1 MEEDPRE
8 LSYSSEHI
16 EQLLQCAIC
25 LDRFK
30 QPKLLPCQHTF
41 CETPCLEN
49 LVNFLTR
56 SIKCPECRAEHRV
69 PYQGVSSFPNNLT
82 IRNFLEIPTK
92 RVRRTSGGAGD
103 GAGSSSVASGSSGV
117 AGGSGGA
124 CASSVGGQYINAVV
138 QEREP
143 PTAAASRSGCTICT
157 RETTLSRCAH
167 CDQVVCDAC
176 KRSHMDHIKLDVAR
190 LVSQIRRGIPHMSD
204 AVNHMEIKIEALRQR
219 SEGGKAEITEIIE
232 KYIADL
238 RGRQRLLHSEVEMFL
253 LGEIRALR
261 MHQENLEVEMASIAS
276 FCDTNESTLSR
287 SQQSVPDED
296 VVEAKKQCVEYMEL
310 LRSYELGNYPTP
322 RERSLQFYMEENRL
336 SNAIAGFGEIVTNN
350 SQSTSE
356 SQSSASSRDSSPLV
370 SLTNIVSSGT
380 SSLATTTSTTSMAS
394 TGPMNT
400 DRALALIRGNHLL
413 NAFTTPAPSSDSDSE
428 SRNNPLPRRTL
439 QERRRAHM
447 SDTRIAGLLASG
459 GGGGGGGGSGGG
471 GGTGGGSSSSSPRT
485 STASALRE
493 RRLNRSLSTGASLFT
508 PGTSLTNQ
516 SSTPIQE
523 ESSNLSSPR
532 PRRAERSNT
541 FSREESN
548 AGSEVVVPQTSR
560 VSSAGARSR
569 ARPPVRFDVGLND
582 NGGQGDLPGLELL
595 SFTENES
602 CVVTTATNNY
612 QDKGRAII
620 RFGQRGTDF
629 MQFTWP
635 RGVATTRDN
644 NILVADSSNHRV
656 QVFDSVGKFVKVF
669 GSYGQGDG
677 EFDCLAGIAVNSFG
691 QVIISDRYNHRLQ
704 VYNRRGEF
712 ELAFGVEGSEQG
724 QMLYPWGVACD
735 NMGFIY
741 VCDKEN
747 HRIQVFQSNGRFV
760 RMFGALGHP
769 CGLFE
774 NPHYVAISP
783 DNKIYISDSSNHRIQ
798 VFSMYGDFLFAFG
811 SPGTL
816 EGQMRFPKGIAI
828 DDQGFVVVAD
838 SGNNR
843 VQVFRGNGRFYC
855 MFGSYGSDNGQ
866 FKGLE
871 GVAILGNGNIVVSDR
886 ENHRIQIF

>member
-1 MEEDPRE
+1 MAEDPQE

-92 RVRRTSGGAGD
+92 RIRRTSGGTGD
-103 GAGSSSVASGSSGV
+103 GAGGSTVAPSSSGIVGS
-117 AGGSGGA
+117 SGGA
-124 CASSVGGQYINAVV
+124 CASSVGSQYINAVV

-143 PTAAASRSGCTICT
+143 PTAAASRTGCMICT

-167 CDQVVCDAC
+167 CDQVICDAC
-176 KRSHMDHIKLDVAR
+176 KRSHMDHVKLDVAR

-219 SEGGKAEITEIIE
+219 SEAGKAEISEIIE
-232 KYIADL
+232 KYITDL
-238 RGRQRLLHSEVEMFL
+238 RARQRVLHSEVEMFL

-276 FCDTNESTLSR
+276 FCDTNESSLSR
-287 SQQSVPDED
+287 SQQSVPDEE

-356 SQSSASSRDSSPLV
+356 SSASSRDSSPLV
-370 SLTNIVSSGT
+370 SLTNVVSTSSSSFTTPTTSAVSTVSSGT
-380 SSLATTTSTTSMAS
+380 
-394 TGPMNT
+394 MNT
-400 DRALALIRGNHLL
+400 DRALALIRGSHL
-413 NAFTTPAPSSDSDSE
+413 NAFTTPSSPDS
-428 SRNNPLPRRTL
+428 NPEPRSNPAPRRSL

-447 SDTRIAGLLASG
+447 SDTRIAGLMAGG

-471 GGTGGGSSSSSPRT
+471 SGGSSSPRT

-493 RRLNRSLSTGASLFT
+493 RRMNRSLSTGASLFT
-508 PGTSLTNQ
+508 SGAGLPTQ
-516 SSTPIQE
+516 PSSSIQE
-523 ESSNLSSPR
+523 ELSPSPSPR
-532 PRRAERSNT
+532 PRRMERSNT
-541 FSREESN
+541 FSREDSN
-548 AGSEVVVPQTSR
+548 TGTEVVPSSSR
-560 VSSAGARSR
+560 VSSADARPTRAADARPSR
-569 ARPPVRFDVGLND
+569 ARPPVRFNVGLDD
-582 NGGQGDLPGLELL
+582 NGSSGELPGLELL
-595 SFTENES
+595 SFSDNES

-635 RGVATTRDN
+635 RGVATSRDN

-656 QVFDSVGKFVKVF
+656 QIFDSVGKFVKVF
-669 GSYGQGDG
+669 GSYGQGEG

-691 QVIISDRYNHRLQ
+691 QIIISDRYNHRLQ

-712 ELAFGVEGSEQG
+712 ELAFGTEGSEQG
-724 QMLYPWGVACD
+724 QMLNPWGVACD

-760 RMFGALGHP
+760 RMFGSIGHRN
-769 CGLFE
+769 GLFE

-783 DNKIYISDSSNHRIQ
+783 DNKIFVSDSSNHRIQ
-798 VFSMYGDFLFAFG
+798 VFSMYGDFLFTFG
-811 SPGTL
+811 SPGTM

-855 MFGSYGSDNGQ
+855 MFGAYGSDNGQ
-866 FKGLE
+866 FKGIE
-871 GVAILGNGNIVVSDR
+871 GVTILSNGNIIVSDR

>member
-1 MEEDPRE
+1 MEEDPQE

-49 LVNFLTR
+49 LVNFLSR

-92 RVRRTSGGAGD
+92 RIRRTSGGSGGD
-103 GAGSSSVASGSSGV
+103 GAGGSTVASGSTSA

-124 CASSVGGQYINAVV
+124 CASSVGGQYINAVA
-138 QEREP
+138 QDREP

-190 LVSQIRRGIPHMSD
+190 LVGQIRRGIPHMSD

-219 SEGGKAEITEIIE
+219 SESGKAEITEIIE
-232 KYIADL
+232 KYIAEL
-238 RGRQRLLHSEVEMFL
+238 RSRQRLLHSEVEMFL
-253 LGEIRALR
+253 LGEVRALR

-287 SQQSVPDED
+287 SQQNTSDEGI
-296 VVEAKKQCVEYMEL
+296 VEDKKQCVEYMEL
-310 LRSYELGNYPTP
+310 LRSYELGNYPLP

-336 SNAIAGFGEIVTNN
+336 SNVIAGFGEIVTNN

-356 SQSSASSRDSSPLV
+356 SQSSASSRDSSPVV
-370 SLTNIVSSGT
+370 SLTNVV
-380 SSLATTTSTTSMAS
+380 TTTPSLTTTTTPSTS
-394 TGPMNT
+394 TANSGPMNT
-400 DRALALIRGNHLL
+400 DRALALIRGGHHLS
-413 NAFTTPAPSSDSDSE
+413 AFTTPSPAPDSDSE
-428 SRNNPLPRRTL
+428 ARSSPLPRRTL
-439 QERRRAHM
+439 QERRRGHM
-447 SDTRIAGLLASG
+447 SDTRIAGLMA
-459 GGGGGGGGSGGG
+459 GGGGGGGSGGG
-471 GGTGGGSSSSSPRT
+471 SSSPRT

-508 PGTSLTNQ
+508 PVSSLTNQ
-516 SSTPIQE
+516 PSTSIQE
-523 ESSNLSSPR
+523 EPSASPSPR

-548 AGSEVVVPQTSR
+548 TASEVVPQTSR
-560 VSSAGARSR
+560 VSSADARPR
-569 ARPPVRFDVGLND
+569 ARPPVRFDVGLDD
-582 NGGQGDLPGLELL
+582 NGDQNELPGLELL
-595 SFTENES
+595 SFSDNES

-635 RGVATTRDN
+635 RGVATTREN

-669 GSYGQGDG
+669 GSYGQGEG
-677 EFDCLAGIAVNSFG
+677 EFDCLSGIAVNSFG
-691 QVIISDRYNHRLQ
+691 QVIISDRYNHRIQ
-704 VYNRRGEF
+704 VYNRHCEF
-712 ELAFGVEGSEQG
+712 ELAFGTEGSDQG
-724 QMLYPWGVACD
+724 QMLNPWGVACD

-747 HRIQVFQSNGRFV
+747 HRVQVFQTNGRFV
-760 RMFGALGHP
+760 RMFGALGHRS
-769 CGLFE
+769 GLFE
-774 NPHYVAISP
+774 NPHFVAISP
-783 DNKIYISDSSNHRIQ
+783 DNKIFVSDSSNHRVQ

-811 SPGTL
+811 CPGTM

-866 FKGLE
+866 FKGIE
-871 GVAILGNGNIVVSDR
+871 GVAILGNGNIIISDR

>member
-1 MEEDPRE
+1 MMEEDPQE

-92 RVRRTSGGAGD
+92 RIRRTK
-103 GAGSSSVASGSSGV
+103 
-117 AGGSGGA
+117 
-124 CASSVGGQYINAVV
+124 
-138 QEREP
+138 P
-143 PTAAASRSGCTICT
+143 PMAAASRSGCTICT
-157 RETTLSRCAH
+157 REATLSRCAH

-176 KRSHMDHIKLDVAR
+176 KRSHMDHVKLDVAR

-232 KYIADL
+232 KYITEL
-238 RGRQRLLHSEVEMFL
+238 RARQRILHSEVEMFL

-287 SQQSVPDED
+287 SQQHIPDEEI
-296 VVEAKKQCVEYMEL
+296 VEAKKQCVEYMES
-310 LRSYELGNYPTP
+310 LRLYELGNYPTP

-370 SLTNIVSSGT
+370 SLSNVVSTTPSLTTPTTSTISTASSGT
-380 SSLATTTSTTSMAS
+380 
-394 TGPMNT
+394 MNT
-400 DRALALIRGNHLL
+400 DRALALIRGSHL
-413 NAFTTPAPSSDSDSE
+413 NAFTTPAPSPDVDSE
-428 SRNNPLPRRTL
+428 PRINPTPRRTL

-447 SDTRIAGLLASG
+447 SDSRIAGLMASG
-459 GGGGGGGGSGGG
+459 GGGGGG
-471 GGTGGGSSSSSPRT
+471 SSSPRT
-485 STASALRE
+485 TTASALRE

-508 PGTSLTNQ
+508 PGGGL
-516 SSTPIQE
+516 SSQPSSSIQE
-523 ESSNLSSPR
+523 ESSSSSSPR

-541 FSREESN
+541 FSREDSN
-548 AGSEVVVPQTSR
+548 TGTDVVPPTSR
-560 VSSAGARSR
+560 VSSADARSTR
-569 ARPPVRFDVGLND
+569 ARPPVRFDVGLDD
-582 NGGQGDLPGLELL
+582 NGGPDELPGLELL
-595 SFTENES
+595 SFSDNES

-656 QVFDSVGKFVKVF
+656 QIFDSVGKFVKVF
-669 GSYGQGDG
+669 GSYGQGEG

-691 QVIISDRYNHRLQ
+691 QIIISDRYNHRLQ
-704 VYNRRGEF
+704 VYSRRGEF
-712 ELAFGVEGSEQG
+712 ELAFGMEGSEQG
-724 QMLYPWGVACD
+724 QMLNPWGVACD

-760 RMFGALGHP
+760 RMFGAPGHRS
-769 CGLFE
+769 GLFE

-783 DNKIYISDSSNHRIQ
+783 DNKIFVSDSSNHRIQ

-811 SPGTL
+811 SPGTM

-866 FKGLE
+866 FKGIE
-871 GVAILGNGNIVVSDR
+871 GVTILGNGNIIISDR